1 MDGYAK
7 SVLADCLFFSH
18 MNTYSLYVFILKYCL
33 TYAKDKTMMTYEANI
48 PNREECQTCS
58 LTFAYKEINLLYEIA
73 VLLTST
79 TDISESVEKAMRR
92 LKQHGYLE
100 RCALFRKKEDAD
112 ELELLNSIDLEPY
125 QKKMATYRFG
135 EGATGLAAKS
145 REPIVIENIHNN
157 INYLNKMGNIST
169 QMVSYVAVPLLQDE
183 EVIGVISANIGKNS
197 PLNFDEIVR
206 MLTIVG
212 SLFVGALKVQ
222 QTITKEKE
230 SLSELKTYYKEEMQK
245 DYNFENIVGRSTRMQ
260 QVFGMIN
267 TVAPTDAT
275 ILIRGET
282 GTGKELIAT
291 AIHNLSRRQNGP
303 FIKLNCAAISETLL
317 ESELFGHEKGAFTD
331 AREMRKGRF
340 ELADGGTL
348 FLDEIGDIT
357 PSLQVKLL
365 RILQEQEFERVG
377 GTKTIKTNV
386 RLVAATNRNLEEMVR
401 KGEFREDLFY
411 RLNVIPINLPP
422 LRERYEDV
430 KLLIE
435 HYLHRFMKE
444 HRKNM
449 HFTKGAME
457 LLLDYP
463 WPGNI
468 RELQNTMERIV
479 LICPDGEIQPE
490 MLAHVLPFNYQK
502 LYMQPQTVQS
512 EVIMAPH
519 HLSTPAYEA
528 PSAAAPMT
536 KKSLQ
541 ELEKD
546 SIIQALIDSHGIQ
559 TKAAR
564 ALGMSARQI
573 GYKIKLYGIEV

>member
-1 MDGYAK
+1 
-7 SVLADCLFFSH
+7 
-18 MNTYSLYVFILKYCL
+18 
-33 TYAKDKTMMTYEANI
+33 MMTYDANI
-48 PNREECQTCS
+48 PNRDECRTCS
-58 LTFAYKEINLLYEIA
+58 LSFAYKEINLLYDIA
-73 VLLTST
+73 VMLTST
-79 TDISESVEKAMRR
+79 TDILESVEKAMRR

-100 RCALFRKKEDAD
+100 RCALFRKKDDAD

-169 QMVSYVAVPLLQDE
+169 QMVSYVAVPLLQDDD
-183 EVIGVISANIGKNS
+183 VIGVISANIGKNS

-230 SLSELKTYYKEEMQK
+230 SLSELKTYYKEELQK
-245 DYNFENIVGRSTRMQ
+245 DYKFENIVGRSTRMQ

-291 AIHNLSRRQNGP
+291 AVHNLSRRQNGP

-357 PSLQVKLL
+357 PALQVKLL

-435 HYLHRFMKE
+435 HYLHKFMKE

-449 HFTKGAME
+449 HFTKEAME

-502 LYMQPQTVQS
+502 LYMQSDPVPTAQPLYETQPMRETKPQA
-512 EVIMAPH
+512 EVHNGPI
-519 HLSTPAYEA
+519 
-528 PSAAAPMT
+528 T

-541 ELEKD
+541 ELEKE

-564 ALGMSARQI
+564 ILGMTARQI
-573 GYKIKLYGIEV
+573 GYKIKQYGIEI

>member
-1 MDGYAK
+1 
-7 SVLADCLFFSH
+7 
-18 MNTYSLYVFILKYCL
+18 
-33 TYAKDKTMMTYEANI
+33 MMTFETNI

-58 LTFAYKEINLLYEIA
+58 LTFAYKEINLLYDIA
-73 VLLTST
+73 VMLTST
-79 TDISESVEKAMRR
+79 TDILESVEKAMRR

-169 QMVSYVAVPLLQDE
+169 QMVSYVAVPLLQDD
-183 EVIGVISANIGKNS
+183 EVIGVISANIGKGS

-222 QTITKEKE
+222 QSITKEKE

-245 DYNFENIVGRSTRMQ
+245 DYKFENIVGRSTRMQ

-291 AIHNLSRRQNGP
+291 AVHNLSRRQNGP

-377 GTKTIKTNV
+377 GNKTIKTNV

-479 LICPDGEIQPE
+479 LICPDGDIQPE
-490 MLAHVLPFNYQK
+490 MLSHVLPFNYQK
-502 LYMQPQTVQS
+502 LYMQSESAHTAAQIPMQPISQPVPQHETHS
-512 EVIMAPH
+512 
-519 HLSTPAYEA
+519 SG
-528 PSAAAPMT
+528 PMT
-536 KKSLQ
+536 KKTLQ
-541 ELEKD
+541 ELERD
-546 SIIQALIDSHGIQ
+546 SIVQALTDSHGIQ

-573 GYKIKLYGIEV
+573 GYKIKQYGIEV

>member
-1 MDGYAK
+1 
-7 SVLADCLFFSH
+7 
-18 MNTYSLYVFILKYCL
+18 
-33 TYAKDKTMMTYEANI
+33 
-48 PNREECQTCS
+48 
-58 LTFAYKEINLLYEIA
+58 
-73 VLLTST
+73 
-79 TDISESVEKAMRR
+79 
-92 LKQHGYLE
+92 
-100 RCALFRKKEDAD
+100 
-112 ELELLNSIDLEPY
+112 
-125 QKKMATYRFG
+125 MATYRFG

-169 QMVSYVAVPLLQDE
+169 QMVSYVAVPLLQNE
-183 EVIGVISANIGKNS
+183 EVIGVISANIGKKS

-222 QTITKEKE
+222 QTIVQEKE
-230 SLSELKTYYKEEMQK
+230 SLAELKTYYKEEMQK
-245 DYNFENIVGRSTRMQ
+245 DYKFENIVGRSTRMQ

-275 ILIRGET
+275 IFIRGET

-291 AIHNLSRRQNGP
+291 AVHNLSRRQNGP

-377 GTKTIKTNV
+377 GNKTIKTNV

-435 HYLHRFMKE
+435 HYLNRFMKE

-490 MLAHVLPFNYQK
+490 MLSHVLPFNYQK
-502 LYMQPQTVQS
+502 LYMQPEPTPMIQPITPVIVQPTVHQ
-512 EVIMAPH
+512 E
-519 HLSTPAYEA
+519 TP
-528 PSAAAPMT
+528 SGGPMT
-536 KKSLQ
+536 KKTLQ
-541 ELEKD
+541 ELEKE
-546 SIIQALIDSHGIQ
+546 SILQALHDSHGIQ

-573 GYKIKLYGIEV
+573 GYKIKQYGIEI

>member
-1 MDGYAK
+1 
-7 SVLADCLFFSH
+7 
-18 MNTYSLYVFILKYCL
+18 
-33 TYAKDKTMMTYEANI
+33 MMTFETNI

-58 LTFAYKEINLLYEIA
+58 LTFAYKEINLLYDIA
-73 VLLTST
+73 VMLSST
-79 TDISESVEKAMRR
+79 TDILESVEKAMRR

-169 QMVSYVAVPLLQDE
+169 QMVSYVAVPLLQDD
-183 EVIGVISANIGKNS
+183 EVIGVISANIGKGS

-222 QTITKEKE
+222 QSITKEKE

-245 DYNFENIVGRSTRMQ
+245 DYKFENIVGRSTRMQ

-291 AIHNLSRRQNGP
+291 AVHNLSRRQNGP

-377 GTKTIKTNV
+377 GNKTIKTNV

-479 LICPDGEIQPE
+479 LICPDGDIQPE
-490 MLAHVLPFNYQK
+490 MLSHVLPFNYQK
-502 LYMQPQTVQS
+502 LYMQSESAPVATPVPMQPISQPVPQHETHIS
-512 EVIMAPH
+512 G
-519 HLSTPAYEA
+519 
-528 PSAAAPMT
+528 PMT
-536 KKSLQ
+536 KKTLQ
-541 ELEKD
+541 ELERD
-546 SIIQALIDSHGIQ
+546 SIVQALTDSHGIQ

-573 GYKIKLYGIEV
+573 GYKIKQYGIEV

>member
-1 MDGYAK
+1 MTFSAK
-7 SVLADCLFFSH
+7 
-18 MNTYSLYVFILKYCL
+18 
-33 TYAKDKTMMTYEANI
+33 I
-48 PNREECQTCS
+48 PDREECQTCA
-58 LTFAYKEINLLYEIA
+58 LTFAYKEINLIYEIA
-73 VLLTST
+73 LMLTST
-79 TDISESVEKAMRR
+79 LDINESIEKSMRK
-92 LKQHGYLE
+92 LKQQGYLE
-100 RCALFRKKEDAD
+100 RCAIFKKKEDAD
-112 ELELLNSIDLEPY
+112 ELELLTSIDLEAY
-125 QKKMATYRFG
+125 QMKMATYRFG

-157 INYLNKMGNIST
+157 INYLNKMGNITT
-169 QMVSYVAVPLLQDE
+169 QMVSYVAVPLLQDD
-183 EVIGVISANIGKNS
+183 EVIGVISANLGKNS
-197 PLNFDEIVR
+197 PLDFDDIVR

-212 SLFVGALKVQ
+212 SLFVGSMKAH
-222 QTITKEKE
+222 QTIAKEKE
-230 SLSELKTYYKEEMQK
+230 SLSELKTYYKEELQK
-245 DYNFENIVGRSTRMQ
+245 DYKFENIVGRSTKMQ
-260 QVFGMIN
+260 QVFSMIN

-291 AIHNLSRRQNGP
+291 AVHNLSRRQNGP

-331 AREMRKGRF
+331 AKEMRKGRF

-377 GTKTIKTNV
+377 GNKTVKTNV

-411 RLNVIPINLPP
+411 RLNVIPLNLPP

-435 HYLHRFMKE
+435 HYLGRFMKE
-444 HRKNM
+444 HRKSM
-449 HFTKGAME
+449 HFSKAAME
-457 LLLDYP
+457 LLLEYP

-479 LICPDGEIQPE
+479 LICPEGELQPE
-490 MLAHVLPFNYQK
+490 MLNHVLPFNYQK
-502 LYMQPQTVQS
+502 LYMQP
-512 EVIMAPH
+512 E
-519 HLSTPAYEA
+519 PAVMMQPQHA
-528 PSAAAPMT
+528 PSLPPQKETPSAPMT
-536 KKSLQ
+536 KKTLH
-541 ELEKD
+541 ELEREA
-546 SIIQALIDSHGIQ
+546 ILQALIDSHGVQ

-564 ALGMSARQI
+564 LLGMTARQI
-573 GYKIKLYGIEV
+573 GYKIKQYAIEF

>member
-1 MDGYAK
+1 
-7 SVLADCLFFSH
+7 

-33 TYAKDKTMMTYEANI
+33 TYTKDKTMMTYEANI

-357 PSLQVKLL
+357 PALQVKLL

-502 LYMQPQTVQS
+502 LYMQPQSAPS
-512 EVIMAPH
+512 EVIMPPH
-519 HLSTPAYEA
+519 VSTQAYEA

-564 ALGMSARQI
+564 ALGMTARQI

>member
-1 MDGYAK
+1 
-7 SVLADCLFFSH
+7 
-18 MNTYSLYVFILKYCL
+18 
-33 TYAKDKTMMTYEANI
+33 MMTYEANI
-48 PNREECQTCS
+48 PDREECHTCP
-58 LTFAYKEINLLYEIA
+58 LTFAYKEINLLYDIA
-73 VLLTST
+73 VMLTSST
-79 TDISESVEKAMRR
+79 EILESVEKAMRK

-100 RCALFRKKEDAD
+100 RCALFRKKDDAD

-135 EGATGLAAKS
+135 EGATGLAAAS

-169 QMVSYVAVPLLQDE
+169 QMVSYVAVPLLQED

-197 PLNFDEIVR
+197 PLSFDEIVR

-212 SLFVGALKVQ
+212 SLFVGALKAQ

-230 SLSELKTYYKEEMQK
+230 SLSELKTYYKEELQK
-245 DYNFENIVGRSTRMQ
+245 EYKFENIVGRSTRMQ

-291 AIHNLSRRQNGP
+291 AVHNLSRRQNGP

-357 PSLQVKLL
+357 PALQVKLL

-377 GTKTIKTNV
+377 GNKTIKTNV

-444 HRKNM
+444 HRKTM
-449 HFTKGAME
+449 HFTKEAME

-490 MLAHVLPFNYQK
+490 MLSHVLPFNYQK
-502 LYMQPQTVQS
+502 LYMQS
-512 EVIMAPH
+512 EPTPTTQPMYMSHPAP
-519 HLSTPAYEA
+519 TPHAEVH
-528 PSAAAPMT
+528 SGGPMT

-541 ELEKD
+541 ELEKE
-546 SIIQALIDSHGIQ
+546 SIMQALIDSHGIQ

-564 ALGMSARQI
+564 LLGMTARQI
-573 GYKIKLYGIEV
+573 GYKIKQYGIEI